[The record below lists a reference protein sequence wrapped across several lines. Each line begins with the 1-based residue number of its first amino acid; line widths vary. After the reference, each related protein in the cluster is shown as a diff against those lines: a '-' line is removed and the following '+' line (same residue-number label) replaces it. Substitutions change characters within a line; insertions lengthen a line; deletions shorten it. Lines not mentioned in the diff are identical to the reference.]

1 MTRLRIGTG
10 GGESPTQKRELLSS
24 KSVLRN
30 DGAFVSVLDSCSSSN
45 NNNNGSGGGGDN

>member
-30 DGAFVSVLDSCSSSN
+30 GAFVSVLDSCSSSN